1 MHQIR
6 QLGQWSYTSKYD
18 AVVTPLVL
26 FVEVPLQCSSVKSE
40 RSLSQEVV
48 SGWDGHALSFKSLRF
63 LTHVS
68 PNV

>member
-1 MHQIR
+1 MQCLFSLPMHQIR

-48 SGWDGHALSFKSLRF
+48 KVVGTVTHFLSGD
-63 LTHVS
+63 
-68 PNV
+68 